1 MATQNFAAHRAR
13 LFKPGS
19 GSQAA
24 IPYDPA
30 DMYVEFDDFYRF
42 DAGAAST
49 ADRGDWVATAATA
62 GTAEII
68 DGAGGIL
75 EIDSGSATQGQGMNV
90 QRKVEAFLPAAGKDI
105 YFEARW
111 KVTDTIGEIQMFVGL
126 SVLDTTIMAS
136 NVISSAN
143 YIGLL
148 CEGDGQGDVTL
159 STESGGSQTKEADV
173 FRMVEDTY
181 FTAGFV
187 VAGTSSVQ
195 ALHNGVPVGDEIT
208 TNIPTTELAPS
219 FVCVTDGNSIDPI
232 ISLDWYV
239 CAQLR

>member
-42 DAGAAST
+42 DA
-49 ADRGDWVATAATA
+49 DDDWTATAATA
-62 GTAEII
+62 GTADVI

-126 SVLDTTIMAS
+126 SILDTTIMAS

-208 TNIPTTELAPS
+208 TNIPTTELASS
-219 FVCVTDGNSIDPI
+219 FVCVTDGSDDPI
-232 ISLDWYV
+232 ISLDWYI